1 MKRLIVMPA
10 YNEADTIVN
19 LIEEIRETA
28 GTAFDIAVVNDC
40 SSDDTAEVCRQQ
52 ANVVLLDL
60 PFNLGIGGAV
70 QTGYR
75 YAWEQGY
82 DIVVQVD
89 ADGQHDPAYL
99 ADLIAPLEQ
108 GFCDMSIGTRFL
120 AGEGFQSTGIRRL
133 GIRFFQYLIFFLM
146 GQVITDPTSGFRAC
160 NRQVIRLFSRDY
172 PRDYPEPET
181 NARLL
186 RLGYRIRE
194 VSVKMR
200 ERQGGASSIRLK
212 QAVYYMVKVTLAI
225 FIDRLRSW
233 NRRDGEA

>member
-1 MKRLIVMPA
+1 MKRLIVIPA